1 MQEALAILQ
10 KYWKYDEFRSPQ
22 DEIIDSVLKGK
33 DTFGLMPTGG
43 GKSICFQVPAL
54 MKDGICLVISPL
66 VALMKDQVQRL
77 QKLGIKAIALTGGIR
92 SDEMIA
98 LLDNCEFGNYKF
110 LYLSPERLQSDWILE
125 RIKNLPI
132 NLIAIDEAHC
142 VSQWGHD
149 FRPAYLKISHLKAHF
164 PKIPFLA
171 LTASATNRVLEDV
184 ILQLGLEKPAIF
196 KKSFA
201 RKNIAYMVF
210 EVEDKLYRMEQIL
223 KKNPQPSIIYVRNRK
238 SCSETAS
245 QLQSMGFKATYYHGG
260 LSVKEKEKNMGLWM
274 NEDVQIIVATN
285 AFGMGI
291 DKSNVKTVIHIHL
304 PESIESYY
312 QEAGRAGRDEQT
324 DKEGS
329 LNSDENKSN
338 VKQKAFAVLL
348 NSPSD
353 KAQAQSQFINVL
365 PDKQILTQIYIKLCT
380 YFQIAYGEGINEQF
394 SFNLNHFCQRY
405 GFPTLK
411 TFNAIQ
417 FLDRQGVLS
426 LSQEYSEKITMQFII
441 ESKEVIRYMSLN
453 PNDEPVVL
461 SILRTYPGIY
471 ESQTAINLSLI
482 AKKASCEEAVIHSI
496 LEKLKELAIIDYHKK
511 NNDATIIF
519 NEVREDER
527 TINKVSKYL
536 ENQNKQ
542 KIAQF
547 ESVLQ
552 YINEKNIC
560 KSKLILHYFGEKAEK
575 DCGIC
580 SYCISKKTKVGD
592 TSLILEKIIGLLEI
606 QDLNSREIQK
616 LTKNSEDTIIFAL
629 QDLLENGKIVV
640 KPNNKYTLKSPLRPS
655 QKSRE

>member
-1 MQEALAILQ
+1 MQTALQILQ
-10 KYWKYDEFRSPQ
+10 KYWKHDEFRSPQ
-22 DEIIDSVLKGK
+22 EEIINSVLEGK

-43 GKSICFQVPAL
+43 GKSICFQVPA
-54 MKDGICLVISPL
+54 MMQDGICLVISPL

-77 QKLGIKAIALTGGIR
+77 QKLDIKAIALTGGIH
-92 SDEMIA
+92 SDEIIT

-110 LYLSPERLQSDWILE
+110 LYVSPERLQSDWILD

-149 FRPAYLKISHLKAHF
+149 FRPAYLKIAHLKTHF
-164 PKIPFLA
+164 PKVPFLA
-171 LTASATNRVLEDV
+171 LTASATKRVLEDV
-184 ILQLGLEKPAIF
+184 IFQLGLEKPAIF
-196 KKSFA
+196 QKSFA

-238 SCSETAS
+238 ACSETAL
-245 QLQSMGFKATYYHGG
+245 QLHSLGFKATFYHGG
-260 LSVKEKEKNMGLWM
+260 LSIKDKEKNMNLWI
-274 NEDVQIIVATN
+274 NEEVQIMVATN

-312 QEAGRAGRDEQT
+312 QEAGRAGRD
-324 DKEGS
+324 
-329 LNSDENKSN
+329 NK
-338 VKQKAFAVLL
+338 KAFAVLL
-348 NSPSD
+348 TSPSD
-353 KAQAQSQFINVL
+353 KVQAQSQFINVL
-365 PDKQILTQIYIKLCT
+365 PDKKILTQIYIKLCT

-394 SFNLNHFCQRY
+394 SFNLNHFCQKY

-441 ESKEVIRYMSLN
+441 PSKEVIRYMSLN
-453 PNDEPVVL
+453 PQEEPVIL
-461 SILRTYPGIY
+461 AILRTYPGIY
-471 ESQTAINLSLI
+471 DTQTAINLSLI
-482 AKKASCEEAVIHSI
+482 GKKAICNETVLNSV
-496 LEKLKELAIIDYHKK
+496 LDKLKTLDIIDYHKK
-511 NNDATIIF
+511 NNDSTIIF

-527 TINKVSKYL
+527 TINRVSKYL
-536 ENQNKQ
+536 ETQNQQ
-542 KIAQF
+542 KVAQF
-547 ESVLQ
+547 EAVLN
-552 YINEKNIC
+552 YINEKKVC
-560 KSKLILHYFGEKAEK
+560 KSKLILNYFGETVNA

-580 SYCISKKTKVGD
+580 SYCVSKKSNSSA
-592 TSLILEKIIGLLEI
+592 TSLISEKIIGLLKI

-616 LTKNSEDTIIFAL
+616 LTKNSEDDVIFAL
-629 QDLLENGKIVV
+629 QNLLENNTIAIN
-640 KPNNKYTLKSPLRPS
+640 PNNKYSLK
-655 QKSRE
+655 

>member
-1 MQEALAILQ
+1 MQTALQILQ
-10 KYWKYDEFRSPQ
+10 KYWKHDEFRSPQ
-22 DEIIDSVLKGK
+22 NQIINSVLEGK

-43 GKSICFQVPAL
+43 GKSICFQVPAI
-54 MKDGICLVISPL
+54 MQEGICLVISPL

-77 QKLGIKAIALTGGIR
+77 QKLEIKAIALTGGIQ
-92 SDEMIA
+92 SDEMIT

-149 FRPAYLKISHLKAHF
+149 FRPAYLKIANLKTHF
-164 PKIPFLA
+164 PKVPFLA

-245 QLQSMGFKATYYHGG
+245 QLQSLGFKSTYYHGG
-260 LSVKEKEKNMGLWM
+260 LSVKEKEKNMSLWM
-274 NEDVQIIVATN
+274 NEEVQIMVATN

-312 QEAGRAGRDEQT
+312 QEAGRVGRD
-324 DKEGS
+324 D
-329 LNSDENKSN
+329 
-338 VKQKAFAVLL
+338 QKAFAVLL
-348 NSPSD
+348 TSPSD
-353 KAQAQSQFINVL
+353 KAQAQNQFINIL

-394 SFNLNHFCQRY
+394 SFNLNHFCQKY

-417 FLDRQGVLS
+417 FLDRQGILS

-453 PNDEPVVL
+453 PNDEPVLL

-471 ESQTAINLSLI
+471 EYQTAINISLI
-482 AKKASCEEAVIHSI
+482 AKKSNCEEILIHSI
-496 LEKLKELAIIDYHKK
+496 LEKLKGLDIIDYHKK

-527 TINKVSKYL
+527 TINRVSKYL
-536 ENQNKQ
+536 ETQNKQ
-542 KIAQF
+542 KVAQF
-547 ESVLQ
+547 ESVLH
-552 YINEKNIC
+552 YINEKKVC
-560 KSKLILHYFGEKAEK
+560 KSKLILEYFGEKAET

-580 SYCISKKTKVGD
+580 SYCISNKKKSGD
-592 TSLILEKIIGLLEI
+592 TSSISKKIIGLLKI

-616 LTKNSEDTIIFAL
+616 LSKNTEDDVIFAL
-629 QDLLENGKIVV
+629 QNLLENNKIAV
-640 KPNNKYTLKSPLRPS
+640 KPNNKYSLK
-655 QKSRE
+655 

>member
-1 MQEALAILQ
+1 MAEALALLQ
-10 KYWKYDEFRSPQ
+10 KYWKHDKFRSPQ
-22 DEIIDSVLKGK
+22 DEIINSVLDGK

-43 GKSICFQVPAL
+43 GKSICFQVPAM

-77 QKLGIKAIALTGGIR
+77 QNLNIKAIALTGGIQ
-92 SDEMIA
+92 SDEMIT

-149 FRPAYLKISHLKAHF
+149 FRPVYLKISSLKTHF
-164 PKIPFLA
+164 PKVPFLA
-171 LTASATNRVLEDV
+171 LTASATKTVLDDV
-184 ILQLGLEKPAIF
+184 ILQLGLENPAIF
-196 KKSFA
+196 TKSFA

-238 SCSETAS
+238 SCSDTAS
-245 QLQSMGFKATYYHGG
+245 QLQAMGFKATFYHGG
-260 LSVKEKEKNMGLWM
+260 LSVKEKEKNMSLWM
-274 NEDVQIIVATN
+274 NEEAQIIVATN

-304 PESIESYY
+304 PESMESYY
-312 QEAGRAGRDEQT
+312 QEAGRAGRNE
-324 DKEGS
+324 E
-329 LNSDENKSN
+329 
-338 VKQKAFAVLL
+338 KAFAVLL
-348 NSPSD
+348 TSPSD
-353 KAQAQSQFINVL
+353 KLQAQSQFINVL
-365 PDKQILTQIYIKLCT
+365 PDKTILTQIYIKLCT
-380 YFQIAYGEGINEQF
+380 YFRIAYGEGINEQF
-394 SFNLNHFCQRY
+394 SFNLNHFCQKY

-417 FLDRQGVLS
+417 FLDRQGILS

-453 PNDEPVVL
+453 PNDEPAVL

-482 AKKASCEEAVIHSI
+482 AKKSGCDESVLLSL
-496 LEKLKELAIIDYHKK
+496 LEKLKKLEIIDYHKK

-527 TINKVSKYL
+527 TINRVSKYL
-536 ENQNKQ
+536 ETQNKQ
-542 KIAQF
+542 KVAQF
-547 ESVLQ
+547 ESVLH
-552 YINEKNIC
+552 YINEKKVC
-560 KSKLILHYFGEKAEK
+560 KSRLILDYFGEKAEA

-580 SYCISKKTKVGD
+580 SYCISRKKKSSD
-592 TSLILEKIIGLLEI
+592 YSSISEKIIALLKI
-606 QDLNSREIQK
+606 QELNSREIQK
-616 LTKNSEDTIIFAL
+616 LTKNSEDEVIFAL
-629 QDLLENGKIVV
+629 QNLLEHNKIVI
-640 KPNNKYTLKSPLRPS
+640 KPNNKYTLKS
-655 QKSRE
+655 